1 MQKENIFF
9 PKLIANKTSHTHHA
23 SRITYHVSR
32 ITYHVSRITY
42 HVSRITYHVSR
53 NVIIEN

>member
-1 MQKENIFF
+1 MDSGAVGGQ
-9 PKLIANKTSHTHHA
+9 
-23 SRITYHVSR
+23 VSR

-53 NVIIEN
+53 VACIRFSDRSFSENVVNIV